1 MPVASP
7 AVRQV
12 AEPQRPTLGR
22 PDSFSTLTAYS
33 LEVKKDIHK
42 DIGPE
47 VEAPRTE
54 RRRGRPARAENAD
67 FKPVTF
73 HVDKE
78 QYRLISEMAD
88 RDRRS
93 IKQTMYLVLEAGLKA
108 LRGQDV

>member
-1 MPVASP
+1 M
-7 AVRQV
+7 
-12 AEPQRPTLGR
+12 
-22 PDSFSTLTAYS
+22 TAYS

-47 VEAPRTE
+47 VEAP
-54 RRRGRPARAENAD
+54 D